1 MVFLF
6 PLFGEFEMV
15 SKIYLPVTK
24 PLHWLDK
31 HIYHIGYDP
40 NLHQPLPS
48 DNHFGIVFYIT
59 VIIICL
65 IIISV
70 WSRIDRHKANYAHLD
85 FRFRIFIRYVL
96 ALIVFSYGIDKLVPV
111 QMRYPS
117 VADLVTPMGDQNLFS
132 MLWNFVGVSPGY
144 EMFTGFFEVTASL
157 LLIFPRT
164 YIFGS
169 LLMCTVLCNVVALNI
184 FYNIPVIMYSF
195 LLLVCVLYL
204 LQPYSFKL
212 FQFFF
217 HGRSVSLTDSEHQP
231 YRIRKS
237 KFLYFLG
244 YGLVFFLFI
253 SEIVHVTKIYSKDL
267 VQARQDKLY
276 DVIYFIQ
283 KDTLP
288 PLTTDTIRWK
298 RFVMTGSHS
307 AVIFNM
313 QDKPDYYQFDMDSI
327 KHTISLHDS
336 PDTNSWKIFTYDYP
350 QKEHFEMTG
359 KWKGNEVIIK
369 MKEIAVDS
377 MYLKKEKLMFYQ
389 E

>member
-1 MVFLF
+1 
-6 PLFGEFEMV
+6 MV
-15 SKIYLPVTK
+15 SKVYLPVTK
-24 PLHWLDK
+24 PLFWLDK
-31 HIYHIGYDP
+31 HIYHLGYDP
-40 NLHQPLPS
+40 NLHQPLPG

-59 VIIICL
+59 YLIICI

-70 WSRIDRHKANYAHLD
+70 WSWIDRRKTNYVHLNY
-85 FRFRIFIRYVL
+85 RFRIFIRYMV
-96 ALIVFSYGIDKLVPV
+96 ALIVFYYGIDKVVPV
-111 QMRYPS
+111 QMRYPG
-117 VADLVTPMGDQNLFS
+117 VVDLVTPMGDQNLFS

-144 EMFTGFFEVTASL
+144 EIFTGFFEVTASF

-195 LLLVCVLYL
+195 LLLVCVLFL
-204 LQPYSFKL
+204 LQPYAYKL

-217 HGRSVSLTDSEHQP
+217 HGRSVSLTDSEQLP
-231 YRIRKS
+231 NRIKKS
-237 KFLYFLG
+237 YLLYFLG

-253 SEIVHVTKIYSKDL
+253 SEIVHVTKIYSKDQ

-276 DVIYFIQ
+276 NVIYFIQ
-283 KDTLP
+283 KDTLL

-298 RFVMTGSHS
+298 RFILTGNNS

-313 QDKPDYYQFDMDSI
+313 QDIPDYYQYDMDST

-336 PDTNSWKIFTYDYP
+336 PDKNSWKIFSYAYP
-350 QKEHFEMTG
+350 QKEHFEITG

-369 MKEIAVDS
+369 MKEIAIDS
-377 MYLKKEKLMFYQ
+377 MYLKKEKLTFYQ